1 MFKVAIFDLDGTLLN
16 TLDDLANA
24 CNYALNKFS
33 FPTHEVEKYKTF
45 IGNGIYKLV
54 ERAVPDNKKDK
65 ETVGKVL
72 EVFSDYYNEHMMD
85 MTKPYDGII
94 NLLDELRMKGI
105 KLAVV
110 SNKKHE
116 FTMGIVKKYFG
127 DRFDIVFGHRDNYKE
142 KPDPSSVL
150 EVIDKFNILKSE
162 CIYIGDSNVDIMT
175 AKNAGV
181 KCIGVSWGFRGKEEL
196 ANEGANYLADNT
208 TELKNIII
216 NK

>member
-1 MFKVAIFDLDGTLLN
+1 
-16 TLDDLANA
+16 
-24 CNYALNKFS
+24 
-33 FPTHEVEKYKTF
+33 
-45 IGNGIYKLV
+45 
-54 ERAVPDNKKDK
+54 
-65 ETVGKVL
+65 
-72 EVFSDYYNEHMMD
+72 MMD

-116 FTMGIVKKYFG
+116 FTMEIVKKYFG
-127 DRFDIVFGHRDNYKE
+127 DGFDIVFGHRDNYKE

-150 EVIDKFNILKSE
+150 EVIDKLNIIKSE

-196 ANEGANYLADNT
+196 AEEGANYLADNT